1 MHGVQAPKGSLRLRL
16 PGLSQV
22 LYSALGFTA
31 GMTSNGGDM
40 KVADGAPA
48 FVHGETDTDHEP
60 TTQQRIYLAVL
71 RGDMDDALAL
81 TREHHPNVLD
91 KQDGLL
97 LFKLRCRKLGEII
110 VQAAGTLRGPQLA
123 SASADTL
130 QGVLAYG
137 RILRAECGPNPAYRI
152 PGGRQEVMPDRL
164 AEYDTVHVVIFE
176 RYRERQTNKRTLTPH
191 TSSSQEAEAGER
203 IVLGPGRAKDDG
215 VLEREGP
222 PERGSAVRR
231 DAGTGEAGAA
241 GALAV
246 ATIEAQPPVRGATG
260 AIGLALG
267 VAIETGVGRVGA
279 WRLTRRP
286 SAGAAGGAG
295 PAA

>member
-1 MHGVQAPKGSLRLRL
+1 M
-16 PGLSQV
+16 
-22 LYSALGFTA
+22 
-31 GMTSNGGDM
+31 
-40 KVADGAPA
+40 
-48 FVHGETDTDHEP
+48 
-60 TTQQRIYLAVL
+60 
-71 RGDMDDALAL
+71 
-81 TREHHPNVLD
+81 
-91 KQDGLL
+91 
-97 LFKLRCRKLGEII
+97 
-110 VQAAGTLRGPQLA
+110 
-123 SASADTL
+123 
-130 QGVLAYG
+130 
-137 RILRAECGPNPAYRI
+137 
-152 PGGRQEVMPDRL
+152 
-164 AEYDTVHVVIFE
+164 
-176 RYRERQTNKRTLTPH
+176 
-191 TSSSQEAEAGER
+191 
-203 IVLGPGRAKDDG
+203 LGPGRAEDDG

-267 VAIETGVGRVGA
+267 AATETGVGRVGA